1 MLHHVKSLTFRLIA
15 LLTVS
20 AALSA
25 CGGAPETATVSGET
39 MGTTYTVKYLANPG
53 EPLPDPKQIQAGFD
67 KILQEVNRQMSTYQ
81 TDSEISRFNRM
92 KASDG
97 SMAVSADFATVVAE
111 AVRLNLI
118 TEGTLDVTVGPL
130 VNLWGFGPDKS
141 ISQAPTA
148 KQIGTV
154 EKLVGIDKIRLE
166 AGRPSENGAR
176 LGKQADGVYLDLSA
190 IAKGFGVDKLAQHL
204 DSLGIQNYLVEV
216 GGELRAKGR
225 NRQNKAWSVGIEQ
238 PQFAQKQTAQI
249 VVPLNNR
256 SLATSGD
263 YRNFHTDAS
272 GKRLSHII
280 DPKSKQPISHN
291 LASVSVV
298 ADSAMTA
305 DGLATGLFAMGEEK
319 ALATAEKNRLAVF
332 LIIKTADG
340 FKTEMSSAFKEI
352 VK

>member
-1 MLHHVKSLTFRLIA
+1 MLHHAKNLIFRLLG
-15 LLTVS
+15 LLAVS

-25 CGGAPETATVSGET
+25 CGGAPETATVTGET

-53 EPLPDPKQIQAGFD
+53 TPLPDPKQTQAGFD

-92 KASDG
+92 KASEG
-97 SMAVSADFATVVAE
+97 SMTVSADFATVLAE
-111 AVRLNLI
+111 AVRLNRL
-118 TEGTLDVTVGPL
+118 TGGALDVTVGPL
-130 VNLWGFGPDKS
+130 VNLWGFGPDKN

-148 KQIGTV
+148 AQISAA

-166 AGRPSENGAR
+166 AKPSETGAR

-204 DSLGIQNYLVEV
+204 DSLGVQNYLVEI
-216 GGELRAKGR
+216 GGELRAKGK
-225 NRQNKAWSVGIEQ
+225 NQKNEAWSVGIEQ
-238 PQFAQKQTAQI
+238 PQFAQKQAAQI

-263 YRNFHTDAS
+263 YRNFRTDAS

-280 DPKSKQPISHN
+280 DPQSKQPISHN

-298 ADSAMTA
+298 ADNAMTA
-305 DGLATGLFAMGEEK
+305 DGLATGLFVMGEEK
-319 ALATAEKNRLAVF
+319 ALSTAEKNRLAVF
-332 LIIKTADG
+332 MIIKTPDG